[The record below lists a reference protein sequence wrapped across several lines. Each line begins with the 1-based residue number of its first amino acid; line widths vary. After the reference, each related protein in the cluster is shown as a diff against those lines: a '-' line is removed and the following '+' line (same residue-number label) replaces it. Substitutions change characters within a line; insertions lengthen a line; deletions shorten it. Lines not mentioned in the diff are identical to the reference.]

1 MHKSKTKYKC
11 TYSWYKVKI
20 GFDCTV
26 ISFQNKICYCV
37 YIQFFMWIMFFIK
50 KKYMQYWKN
59 AMTKSLTFSH
69 VIDTGIF
76 HVWGLKNIV
85 AKKFLWQNC
94 LLLVFQM
101 LIRTCSHPPL
111 IETEDMTESNQSE
124 QMGTKV
130 TFKDFIELWDTLFN
144 SPRIKVREPVSL
156 LSHSSVKKNLLQ
168 HYIHLCTYQLFSI
181 WVYQLIIFPFWVF

>member
-1 MHKSKTKYKC
+1 
-11 TYSWYKVKI
+11 
-20 GFDCTV
+20 
-26 ISFQNKICYCV
+26 
-37 YIQFFMWIMFFIK
+37 
-50 KKYMQYWKN
+50 
-59 AMTKSLTFSH
+59 MTKSLTFSD
-69 VIDTGIF
+69 VIDTCIF

-85 AKKFLWQNC
+85 AKTFLRHNC

-124 QMGTKV
+124 QTGTKV

-144 SPRIKVREPVSL
+144 SPRIKVREPISL
-156 LSHSSVKKNLLQ
+156 LGHSSVKKNLLQ

-181 WVYQLIIFPFWVF
+181 LSISTHNFSFLEYFRSTNIYQLIFFYFEEFFHQIAHMCNALLTLNI

>member
-1 MHKSKTKYKC
+1 
-11 TYSWYKVKI
+11 
-20 GFDCTV
+20 
-26 ISFQNKICYCV
+26 
-37 YIQFFMWIMFFIK
+37 
-50 KKYMQYWKN
+50 
-59 AMTKSLTFSH
+59 MTKSLTFSD
-69 VIDTGIF
+69 VIDTCIF

-85 AKKFLWQNC
+85 AKTFLRQNC

-124 QMGTKV
+124 QTGTKV

-156 LSHSSVKKNLLQ
+156 LSHSSVKKKSFATLYTFM
-168 HYIHLCTYQLFSI
+168 YIPAFFHLSISTHNFSFLSI
-181 WVYQLIIFPFWVF
+181 LDQQIYTN

>member
-1 MHKSKTKYKC
+1 
-11 TYSWYKVKI
+11 
-20 GFDCTV
+20 
-26 ISFQNKICYCV
+26 
-37 YIQFFMWIMFFIK
+37 
-50 KKYMQYWKN
+50 
-59 AMTKSLTFSH
+59 MTKSLTFSH
-69 VIDTGIF
+69 VIDTCIF

-85 AKKFLWQNC
+85 AKTFLRQNC

-124 QMGTKV
+124 QTGTKV

-156 LSHSSVKKNLLQ
+156 FLYIYSHSSVKKKSFATY
-168 HYIHLCTYQLFSI
+168 YIHLCTYQLFSI
-181 WVYQLIIFPFWVF
+181 LSISTHNFSFLSILDQQIYSK

>member
-1 MHKSKTKYKC
+1 
-11 TYSWYKVKI
+11 
-20 GFDCTV
+20 
-26 ISFQNKICYCV
+26 
-37 YIQFFMWIMFFIK
+37 MFFIK

-59 AMTKSLTFSH
+59 ADKIFDIFSC
-69 VIDTGIF
+69 DWYRYF
-76 HVWGLKNIV
+76 SCLRFKKIV

-124 QMGTKV
+124 QKGTKV

>member
-1 MHKSKTKYKC
+1 MLKLKTKYKC

-20 GFDCTV
+20 DFDSTV
-26 ISFQNKICYCV
+26 ISFQNKICCCV

-59 AMTKSLTFSH
+59 ADKIFDIFSC
-69 VIDTGIF
+69 DWCMYF
-76 HVWGLKNIV
+76 SCLRFKKIV

-124 QMGTKV
+124 QTGTKV

-156 LSHSSVKKNLLQ
+156 LSNFSVKKKSFATYYTFM
-168 HYIHLCTYQLFSI
+168 YIPTFFHFEYINS
-181 WVYQLIIFPFWVF
+181 

>member
-1 MHKSKTKYKC
+1 MNYVFHKEE
-11 TYSWYKVKI
+11 I
-20 GFDCTV
+20 
-26 ISFQNKICYCV
+26 
-37 YIQFFMWIMFFIK
+37 
-50 KKYMQYWKN
+50 
-59 AMTKSLTFSH
+59 H
-69 VIDTGIF
+69 VI
-76 HVWGLKNIV
+76 LKKMLWQNLWHFLMWLYFSCLRFKKIV

-124 QMGTKV
+124 QTGTKV

-144 SPRIKVREPVSL
+144 SPRIKVREPISL
-156 LSHSSVKKNLLQ
+156 LGHSSVKKNLLQ

-181 WVYQLIIFPFWVF
+181 LSISTHNFSFLSILDQQIYTN

>member
-1 MHKSKTKYKC
+1 
-11 TYSWYKVKI
+11 
-20 GFDCTV
+20 
-26 ISFQNKICYCV
+26 
-37 YIQFFMWIMFFIK
+37 
-50 KKYMQYWKN
+50 
-59 AMTKSLTFSH
+59 MTKSLTFSD
-69 VIDTGIF
+69 VIDTCIF

-124 QMGTKV
+124 QTGTKV

-144 SPRIKVREPVSL
+144 SPRIKVREPISL
-156 LSHSSVKKNLLQ
+156 LGHSKLKKNLLQ
-168 HYIHLCTYQLFSI
+168 HYIHLCTYQLFPF

>member
-1 MHKSKTKYKC
+1 M
-11 TYSWYKVKI
+11 
-20 GFDCTV
+20 FTV
-26 ISFQNKICYCV
+26 
-37 YIQFFMWIMFFIK
+37 
-50 KKYMQYWKN
+50 
-59 AMTKSLTFSH
+59 
-69 VIDTGIF
+69 F
-76 HVWGLKNIV
+76 HVNYVFHNWWLRNTCNIEEMQWQNLWHFLMWLYFSCLRFKKIV

-124 QMGTKV
+124 QTGTKV

>member
-1 MHKSKTKYKC
+1 MLLCLHT
-11 TYSWYKVKI
+11 
-20 GFDCTV
+20 
-26 ISFQNKICYCV
+26 
-37 YIQFFMWIMFFIK
+37 
-50 KKYMQYWKN
+50 
-59 AMTKSLTFSH
+59 
-69 VIDTGIF
+69 IF
-76 HVWGLKNIV
+76 HVNYVFYKEEIHVILKKSYDKIFDIFSCDWYMYFSCLRFKKIV

-94 LLLVFQM
+94 LSIVFQM

-124 QMGTKV
+124 QTGTKV

>member
-1 MHKSKTKYKC
+1 MLLCLHT
-11 TYSWYKVKI
+11 
-20 GFDCTV
+20 
-26 ISFQNKICYCV
+26 
-37 YIQFFMWIMFFIK
+37 
-50 KKYMQYWKN
+50 
-59 AMTKSLTFSH
+59 
-69 VIDTGIF
+69 IF
-76 HVWGLKNIV
+76 HVNYIFHKEEIHAILKKCYDKIFDIFSCDWYMYFSCLRFKKIV

-124 QMGTKV
+124 QTGTKV

-156 LSHSSVKKNLLQ
+156 LSHSSVKKNPLQ

>member
-1 MHKSKTKYKC
+1 
-11 TYSWYKVKI
+11 
-20 GFDCTV
+20 
-26 ISFQNKICYCV
+26 
-37 YIQFFMWIMFFIK
+37 
-50 KKYMQYWKN
+50 
-59 AMTKSLTFSH
+59 MTQSLTFSD

-85 AKKFLWQNC
+85 AKTFLRQNC

-124 QMGTKV
+124 QTGTKV

-156 LSHSSVKKNLLQ
+156 LSNFSGKKKSFATYYTFM
-168 HYIHLCTYQLFSI
+168 YIPTFFHFEYINSQFFLFEYSI
-181 WVYQLIIFPFWVF
+181 STNIYQLIFFYFEEFIHQIAHMCNALLTLNI

>member
-1 MHKSKTKYKC
+1 MLLC
-11 TYSWYKVKI
+11 L
-20 GFDCTV
+20 
-26 ISFQNKICYCV
+26 
-37 YIQFFMWIMFFIK
+37 QFFMCIMFFIK
-50 KKYMQYWKN
+50 KKHMQYWKN

-69 VIDTGIF
+69 VIDTCIF

-124 QMGTKV
+124 QTGTKV

-156 LSHSSVKKNLLQ
+156 FSHSSVKKNLLQ

>member
-1 MHKSKTKYKC
+1 
-11 TYSWYKVKI
+11 
-20 GFDCTV
+20 
-26 ISFQNKICYCV
+26 
-37 YIQFFMWIMFFIK
+37 
-50 KKYMQYWKN
+50 
-59 AMTKSLTFSH
+59 MTKSLTFSH

-85 AKKFLWQNC
+85 AKQFLWQNC

-124 QMGTKV
+124 QTGTKV

-156 LSHSSVKKNLLQ
+156 FIYIYSHSSVKKKKSFATY
-168 HYIHLCTYQLFSI
+168 YIHLCTYQFFSI
-181 WVYQLIIFPFWVF
+181 LSISTHNFSFLSILDQHIYSN